1 MASRP
6 ARETELYG
14 PVKSLLEGQGYEVK
28 GEVGAADVVAVRDG
42 DDPVIVELKGGF
54 SLSVFHQAIAR
65 QAVTDDVYV
74 AVPRGTGRPFQK
86 SLKNNMALCRR
97 LGLGLM
103 TVRLKDGFVQVH
115 LDPAPYKPRGSARR
129 KENLLKEFAKRVGDP
144 NLGGATR
151 QGLITAY
158 RQDALRCVA
167 VLDANGPMK
176 AKLVADG
183 SGVAV
188 ARRIMAD
195 NHYGWFQ
202 RVERGVYGLSP
213 NGNAALTDYAEELAN
228 IREASGP
235 E

>member
-1 MASRP
+1 MTSKP
-6 ARETELYG
+6 DRETELYG
-14 PVKSLLEGQGYEVK
+14 PIKSLLEGQGYDVK
-28 GEVGAADVVAVRDG
+28 GEVGAADVVALRDG
-42 DDPVIVELKGGF
+42 DDPVIVELKAGF

-65 QAVTDDVYV
+65 QSITDDVYI
-74 AVPRGTGRPFQK
+74 AVPRGVGRPFQK
-86 SLKNNMALCRR
+86 SLKNNMTLCRR

-129 KENLLKEFAKRVGDP
+129 KENLLKEFAKRIGDP
-144 NLGGATR
+144 NMGGATR

-167 VLDANGPMK
+167 ILNANGPMK
-176 AKLVADG
+176 AKLVAEG
-183 SGVAV
+183 SGVSV
-188 ARRIMAD
+188 AQRIMAD

-213 NGNAALTDYAEELAN
+213 NGNAALKDYAHEIAN
-228 IREASGP
+228 IKEASGP